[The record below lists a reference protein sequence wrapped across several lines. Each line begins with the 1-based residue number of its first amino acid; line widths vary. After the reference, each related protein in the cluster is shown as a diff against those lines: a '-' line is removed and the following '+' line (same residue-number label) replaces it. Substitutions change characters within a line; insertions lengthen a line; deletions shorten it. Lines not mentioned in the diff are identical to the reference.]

1 MNLPLAFFS
10 FPGGPEWI
18 VILIVALLIF
28 GPRLPK
34 LMRSIG
40 RSVSALKKGVREGE
54 KELETSELDEDE
66 TPGKSESE
74 DKPR

>member
-1 MNLPLAFFS
+1 MDLPLGFFS

-40 RSVSALKKGVREGE
+40 KSVSELKRGVREGE
-54 KELETSELDEDE
+54 RALEDDEDK
-66 TPGKSESE
+66 TPEKPESE
-74 DKPR
+74 DKPE